1 MKRKVTISGLEN
13 PNYEFEV
20 LFIQADGQ
28 VNSYYS
34 YYMIENAFAD
44 IKEFLKRDSSIRDI
58 TRRSHD

>member
-13 PNYEFEV
+13 PNDEFEV